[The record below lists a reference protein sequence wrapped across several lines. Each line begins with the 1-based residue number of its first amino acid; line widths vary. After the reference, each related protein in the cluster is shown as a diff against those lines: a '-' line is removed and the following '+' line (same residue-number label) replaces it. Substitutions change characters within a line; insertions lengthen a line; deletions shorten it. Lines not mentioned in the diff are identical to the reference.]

1 MTFRAAA
8 FVLGVV
14 LIFHAC
20 SSADTAASS
29 ASAKASGTAGGSSPS
44 ESHGRGSADAAVPV
58 TTTFVERK
66 PVPVTI
72 PAVGTVEPV
81 STVQIRAEV
90 AGQLTSIGFKE
101 GDEVRKGQLLFTI
114 DPRPFE
120 AALAQ
125 AEAMLARDTATA
137 NNEQSQQARYQN
149 LFDRGVIPR
158 DQYETQVAT
167 AKSSQ
172 AVLAVDRAAVET
184 ARLNLQYARITAPIS
199 GRAGLLGVHVGDIVR
214 ANDTTPMVVINQ
226 VAPIYVTFSVPGRY
240 LADIRRYQSE
250 HPLTV
255 EGRVQTALLPGA
267 QPQAP
272 SLAAPD
278 VPSDLTGKAARGR
291 VTFIDNAID
300 PATGTIKLRGTFD
313 NTDRALW
320 PGLFLQVTL
329 EVRTEANAIVVPASA
344 VQASQ
349 NGQYVYVVKPDQTA
363 EMRSVTVER
372 QQGDDIVIAKG
383 LSGGEQV
390 VVDGQLRL
398 TPGARV
404 SVQQGGGEA
413 TGE

>member
-8 FVLGVV
+8 FVLGGI

-29 ASAKASGTAGGSSPS
+29 ASAEARGSAGGSSPNG
-44 ESHGRGSADAAVPV
+44 GRGGSPDAAVPV
-58 TTTFVERK
+58 ITTPVERK

-101 GDEVRKGQLLFTI
+101 GDEVQKGQLLFTI

-137 NNEQSQQARYQN
+137 NNQQSQQARYQN
-149 LFDRGVIPR
+149 LFDRGLIPR

-172 AVLAVDRAAVET
+172 AVLAVDKAAVET

-214 ANDTTPMVVINQ
+214 ANDTAPMVVINQ

-240 LADIRRYQSE
+240 LADIRRYQTE
-250 HPLTV
+250 HPLRV
-255 EGRVQTALLPGA
+255 EGRVQTAVLPGA

-278 VPSDLTGKAARGR
+278 VQPAQTGKAARGH

-300 PATGTIKLRGTFD
+300 PTTGTIKLRGSFD

-320 PGLFLQVTL
+320 PGLFLQVSL
-329 EVRTEANAIVVPASA
+329 ELRTEANAVVVPASA

-404 SVQQGGGEA
+404 SVQQDKGEA
-413 TGE
+413 AGE